1 MYLQSQTPDYS
12 SPRRAR
18 RAAMV
23 IGGGAIVALALI
35 GLVAVVV
42 SSGEEPAKVNTL
54 ASAQSLCD
62 AGANGTR
69 VEDNGSTLLVDMRG
83 AKDTKGVDLVTLE
96 CILEELKVPEGVK
109 QDMFSTRPS
118 DGRQN
123 GTWFGTSASWTY
135 DPAKGLDLTVTRAP

>member
-1 MYLQSQTPDYS
+1 MYLQTEAPES

-18 RAAMV
+18 RAALI
-23 IGGGAIVALALI
+23 IGGAAIVALALI

-42 SSGEEPAKVNTL
+42 SSGEEPENVNTL
-54 ASAQSLCD
+54 QSAQSVCD
-62 AGANGTR
+62 ASSNGTKLQ
-69 VEDNGSTLLVDMRG
+69 DDGSTLLVDMRG
-83 AKDTKGVDLVTLE
+83 SKDKVGVDLVTLE
-96 CILEELKVPEGVK
+96 CILEQLNVPEAVK

-118 DGRQN
+118 DGRQE